1 MKELVTH
8 LLTMLPKQHRVALA
22 SVSALVVVL
31 LLIPSESA
39 EASKD
44 VQFIA
49 ADYQELAV
57 GQEYPLPLNIKSGPE
72 YKQANTVTK
81 QVRIKSGDSLATIF
95 KREGV
100 PQKTMLK
107 VTRSGKI
114 AQEFTKLIPG
124 KYLTFTFNENDDL
137 IELQYANE
145 AIETVVATL
154 TNEGDF
160 ETQLEQKE
168 TVITEKYFE
177 GVITSNFWNAG
188 VMSGLNDKLIM
199 NLANIFAWDVDFA
212 LDLREGDSFSALVE
226 EVFIDGE
233 FAGFGEILAAEFTN
247 QDDLFSAVRYEDGRY
262 YTPEGNSMR
271 KAFLRAPVSFKYI
284 SSSFSKRRYHPV
296 QKRYKAHRGVDYAA
310 STGTPVFAAGDGK
323 VIKAGYD
330 RFNGHH
336 VFVEHGGG
344 ITTKYIH
351 FSKRKASTG
360 QRVKQGQVI
369 GFVGATGLA
378 AGPHLHYEF
387 LVNGVH
393 RNPRTVSLPKANPI
407 SKSEK
412 DAFLALS
419 AVRMGKL
426 EHNKNL
432 LLAMR

>member
-1 MKELVTH
+1 MRH
-8 LLTMLPKQHRVALA
+8 LIDSFPKQHRYALLG
-22 SVSALVVVL
+22 ALGLLFTL
-31 LLIPSESA
+31 LLLPSESA

-44 VQFIA
+44 VIRVA
-49 ADYQELAV
+49 ADYEELAV
-57 GQEYPLPLNIKSGPE
+57 GQEYPLPLNIKSVSNFT
-72 YKQANTVTK
+72 QTDTTIK

-95 KREGV
+95 QRQGV
-100 PQKTMLK
+100 PQKTMLEI
-107 VTRSGKI
+107 TRSDKL
-114 AQEFTKLIPG
+114 AQKFTRLIPG
-124 KYLTFTFNENDDL
+124 KYLTFTFDENRQL

-145 AIETVVATL
+145 AVETLVTKR
-154 TNEGDF
+154 TSNGKF
-160 ETQLEQKE
+160 ETSIEQKE
-168 TVITEKYFE
+168 TVITERYFE
-177 GVITSNFWNAG
+177 GTINSNFWNAG

-199 NLANIFAWDVDFA
+199 NLANIFQWDVDFA
-212 LDLREGDSFSALVE
+212 LDIREGDKFSALVE
-226 EVFIDGE
+226 QVFIDGE
-233 FAGFGEILAAEFTN
+233 FSGYGEILAAEFTN
-247 QDDLFSAVRYEDGRY
+247 QNEGFSAVRYSDGRY
-262 YTPEGNSMR
+262 YTPGGDSMQ
-271 KAFLRAPVSFKYI
+271 KTFLRAPVSFKYI

-323 VIKAGYD
+323 VIKSGYD

-351 FSKRKASTG
+351 FSKRKVRKGAK
-360 QRVKQGQVI
+360 VKQGQVI
-369 GFVGATGLA
+369 GLVGSTGLA

-412 DAFLALS
+412 DKFLTLA
-419 AVRMGKL
+419 AVRMEML